1 MELYENMTFNFILKR
16 LLNQVP
22 DTFDKRE
29 GSIIYDASA
38 PSAFELSEAYIMAQV
53 ILKQMFIHTADREFL
68 IEHGKPYSIN
78 IYPATPAIVEGEFSM
93 PITIG
98 TRFNAENV
106 NFEVIELIDDT
117 KHTYKLE
124 CETAGEV
131 GNYAI
136 GDIIPI
142 QPISTLQYARI
153 TKVITPGEN
162 EEDTEIFRTRLEESL
177 RSNSYGGNRADYKE
191 RMMAIPGVGGIKTYR
206 AWKGGG
212 TVKVTFVT
220 SQYKAPDAEFVKSV
234 QTLMDPEV
242 NQGDGEGIAPIDHVV
257 YVFGATEKEINVKAN
272 ISVSVGHS
280 SDYVEAI
287 KAAVETYL
295 SERRKE
301 WTTQSEKEGIT
312 VRAAFILAAILN
324 IKNVTDVTDITING
338 HDDRIT
344 LEPDE
349 VPVMGSVT
357 V

>member
-1 MELYENMTFNFILKR
+1 MTFEYILKR
-16 LLNQVP
+16 MLERVP
-22 DTFDKRE
+22 DKFDKRE

-38 PSAFELSEAYIMAQV
+38 PASFELAEAYIMARV
-53 ILKQMFIHTADREFL
+53 ILRQMFIHTADREFL
-68 IEHGKPYSIN
+68 IEHGKPYSVN
-78 IYPATPAIVEGEFSM
+78 IYPATPTIAEGEFSM
-93 PITIG
+93 AISIG
-98 TRFNAENV
+98 TRFNAGEV
-106 NFEVIELIDDT
+106 NFEVIELIDDV

-124 CETAGEV
+124 CETAGEI
-131 GNYAI
+131 GNYAV

-153 TKVITPGEN
+153 TKIITPGED
-162 EEDTEIFRTRLEESL
+162 EEDTEVFRTRLEEYL
-177 RSNSYGGNRADYKE
+177 RSDSYGGNRSDYKE

-220 SQYKAPDAEFVKSV
+220 SQYKAPDAEFIKSV

-257 YVFGATEKEINVKAN
+257 TVAGATETPIDVSAE

-280 SDYVEAI
+280 SDYKEAI
-287 KAAVETYL
+287 KSAVEVYL
-295 SERRKE
+295 SEQRKE

-324 IKNVTDVTDITING
+324 IKNVTDVVNITING
-338 HDDRIT
+338 QEDRIT
-344 LEPDE
+344 LNPDE